1 MSSDKSRVVEFD
13 RVSFAY
19 DGILVLEDITFGID
33 RGDFLSI
40 VGPNG
45 GGKTTI
51 LKLILG
57 LIKPRAGTVSVFGDS
72 PEKARSR
79 IGYMPQSTSLDP
91 LFPVSVKEVVLM
103 GRLGTSSSL
112 GFYSRVDRKSAEQAL
127 DMVEMKGY
135 MKRPFSS
142 LSGGQSQRV
151 LLARALAT
159 QPEIL
164 ILDEPTS
171 SVDVAVESELYDLLR
186 KLNEDMTIV
195 LVTHDLGFVSRHV
208 KNVACVNKRLVSHPT
223 CEISGETISAIYGS
237 DMHMVRHDSITGG
250 EHGHE

>member
-1 MSSDKSRVVEFD
+1 MSSEATKVVEFD

-19 DGILVLEDITFGID
+19 DGVLVLEDITLSID

-57 LIKPRAGTVSVFGDS
+57 LLRPRSGEVRVFGDT
-72 PEKARSR
+72 PEKARSS

-91 LFPVSVKEVVLM
+91 LFPVSVKDVVLM
-103 GRLGTSSSL
+103 GRLGISSSL
-112 GFYSRVDRKSAEQAL
+112 GFYSRTDRMRAEQAL
-127 DMVEMKGY
+127 EMVDMKEF

-151 LLARALAT
+151 LLARALAV

-171 SVDVAVESELYDLLR
+171 SVDVAVESELYELLR
-186 KLNEDMTIV
+186 RLNENMTIV
-195 LVTHDLGFVSRHV
+195 LVTHDLGFVSRYV

-223 CEISGETISAIYGS
+223 CEIAGETISAIYGS
-237 DMHMVRHDSITGG
+237 DMHMVRHDTVTGQRR
-250 EHGHE
+250 ERE

>member
-1 MSSDKSRVVEFD
+1 MSGEATRVVEFD

-19 DGILVLEDITFGID
+19 DGVLVLDDITLSID

-51 LKLILG
+51 LKLMLG
-57 LIKPRAGTVSVFGDS
+57 LLRPRSGEVRVFGDT

-91 LFPVSVKEVVLM
+91 LFPVSVKDVVLM
-103 GRLGTSSSL
+103 GRLGISSSL
-112 GFYSRVDRKSAEQAL
+112 GFYSRTDRMRAEQAL
-127 DMVEMKGY
+127 EMVEMKEF
-135 MKRPFSS
+135 MRRPFSS

-151 LLARALAT
+151 LLARALAA

-171 SVDVAVESELYDLLR
+171 SVDVAVESELYELLR
-186 KLNEDMTIV
+186 RLNEDMTIV
-195 LVTHDLGFVSRHV
+195 LVTHDLGFVSRYV

-237 DMHMVRHDSITGG
+237 DMHMVRHDTVTGQRR
-250 EHGHE
+250 ERE

>member
-1 MSSDKSRVVEFD
+1 MNSDRNRVVEFD

-19 DGILVLEDITFGID
+19 DGILVLEDITFGVD

-51 LKLILG
+51 LKLIVG
-57 LIKPRAGTVSVFGDS
+57 LIRPRSGEVRVLGDS
-72 PEKARSR
+72 PEKARAR
-79 IGYMPQSTSLDP
+79 IGYMPQSASLDP

-103 GRLGTSSSL
+103 GRLGSSSSL
-112 GFYSRVDRKSAEQAL
+112 GFYSRADRMRAEQAL
-127 DMVEMKGY
+127 DMVEMKDF

-159 QPEIL
+159 QPELL

-186 KLNEDMTIV
+186 RLNDSMTIV
-195 LVTHDLGFVSRHV
+195 LVTHDLGFVSRYV
-208 KNVACVNKRLVSHPT
+208 KNVACVNRKLVSHPT

-237 DMHMVRHDSITGG
+237 DMHMVRHDTITGK
-250 EHGHE
+250 GHPHE